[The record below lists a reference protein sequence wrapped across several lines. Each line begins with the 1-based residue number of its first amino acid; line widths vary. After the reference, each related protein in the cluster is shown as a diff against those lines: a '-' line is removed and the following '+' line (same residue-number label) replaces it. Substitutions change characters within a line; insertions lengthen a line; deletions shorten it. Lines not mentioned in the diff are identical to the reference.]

1 MFSTPWSTKSRN
13 ILNRLSLLT
22 PLRTRSFNLTE
33 FHIRPDEP
41 HRQYSPGD
49 TVKGTVVITS
59 LKPIRITHLT
69 VCLHGFVRVFK
80 SPNCSNE
87 PFVDPGLTTSH
98 DVRKSQY
105 FGNRH
110 ASIFKDEVTLCGEGH
125 LDAGIY
131 EFKFELIL
139 PSKGLPT
146 SIDFE
151 RGTISYLITATITR
165 PTSINATSSCDR
177 KISLVEKVD
186 IGPML
191 PPKPRV
197 ITLTSIKRKTL
208 RKRSGRKRKEDEPLG
223 ELKIKSESAS
233 ATSCNRPDDSESL
246 YGSPDRQIEYQIR
259 HENLDFNENQSVAS
273 GKNSF
278 TSTEGSCTDGSLKIS
293 ASGST
298 KSQVNHC
305 IKKQILKN
313 QSITAKIELQRSG
326 CLPGDTL
333 PIKIS
338 IKHRKAIRSMHGV
351 IITLFR
357 QGKIETTPSQ
367 SFFPLQN
374 DKEAAKLKHE
384 EYYPKSM
391 TGLGGLSLT
400 SAGSSSI
407 YRKDLAQTFAPIVV
421 DPKTFSAVINASI
434 RVPEHV
440 FPTIRGVPGQM
451 IIFTYHVEVVL
462 DLGGRLAGQQR
473 YVPLFRSVILPSSSN
488 YVNTTGRPDHNSNI
502 LGAWGGN
509 IIGTEAIR
517 REKNVVACSFEITVG
532 SEDSARNSRRK
543 EENKAQLPEDFP
555 AEEARNV
562 LPILQTG
569 SRNED
574 VPLNSGLE
582 DADHKQSNGDYSSS
596 FHDFAS
602 QYFDSYTCDS
612 ENNAGSCQDSCLP
625 PTHYSISAPP
635 PEIFADSALS
645 DKERSKRA
653 EERLLPSCPPIDIMD
668 TSSSI
673 HLPTLP
679 SCVTENDFHNT
690 EIITPTAIPINL
702 KSMGNPSTPTFN
714 RNDSTTLSNQNDDK
728 QELERQRLMAEAS
741 APLAESTDHASENI
755 FRSMQPTAPVLN
767 EENEY
772 ASYCPY
778 SNISAPLTI
787 ETSESLPRYEK

>member
-13 ILNRLSLLT
+13 ILNRLSLLA
-22 PLRTRSFNLTE
+22 PLRTRSCNLTE

-49 TVKGTVVITS
+49 IVKGTVVVTS

-105 FGNRH
+105 FGNGH
-110 ASIFKDEVTLCGEGH
+110 ASIFKDEVTLCGEGR

-131 EFKFELIL
+131 EFKFELIF

-177 KISLVEKVD
+177 KISLVEKID

-197 ITLTSIKRKTL
+197 ITLTSIKRKTK
-208 RKRSGRKRKEDEPLG
+208 RKRSGRSWKEDEPPG
-223 ELKIKSESAS
+223 ELNIKSESAP
-233 ATSCNRPDDSESL
+233 ATLCNRPDDSESL
-246 YGSPDRQIEYQIR
+246 YGSPDRQIDYQIR
-259 HENLDFNENQSVAS
+259 QENLDFNENQSVAS

-278 TSTEGSCTDGSLKIS
+278 TSTEGSCTDGSLKIN
-293 ASGST
+293 APGST
-298 KSQVNHC
+298 KSHLNYC
-305 IKKQILKN
+305 IKKKILKN
-313 QSITAKIELQRSG
+313 QSITATIELQRSG
-326 CLPGDTL
+326 YLPGDTL
-333 PIKIS
+333 PVKVA
-338 IKHRKAIRSMHGV
+338 IKHKKAIRSMHGV

-357 QGKIETTPSQ
+357 QGRIDTTPSQ

-400 SAGSSSI
+400 SSGSSST
-407 YRKDLAQTFAPIVV
+407 YRKDLAQTFAPIIV
-421 DPKTFSAVINASI
+421 DPKTFSAVINASV

-451 IIFTYHVEVVL
+451 ITFTYNVEVVL

-488 YVNTTGRPDHNSNI
+488 YVNTTGRPDHNPNI
-502 LGAWGGN
+502 LGAWSGN

-543 EENKAQLPEDFP
+543 VENDAQSLEDNP
-555 AEEARNV
+555 AEEIRSV
-562 LPILQTG
+562 LPIFKTG
-569 SRNED
+569 SRNES
-574 VPLNSGLE
+574 VPSNSGLE
-582 DADHKQSNGDYSSS
+582 EPDHRQSNGDYSSS
-596 FHDFAS
+596 HDFAS
-602 QYFDSYTCDS
+602 QYLDSYTCES
-612 ENNAGSCQDSCLP
+612 ENNAGINQDSYP
-625 PTHYSISAPP
+625 PPSDYSLSVP
-635 PEIFADSALS
+635 PEIFADLALS

-668 TSSSI
+668 TSSSV
-673 HLPTLP
+673 HLPILP
-679 SCVTENDFHNT
+679 SCVAEKDFHN
-690 EIITPTAIPINL
+690 IDDIALIAIPNNPQ
-702 KSMGNPSTPTFN
+702 SMGNSSTPTFN
-714 RNDSTTLSNQNDDK
+714 SNDSTTMSNQNDDK

-741 APLAESTDHASENI
+741 APLAENTDETSEI
-755 FRSMQPTAPVLN
+755 SIRSMQPTAPVLN

-772 ASYCPY
+772 PSYCSY
-778 SNISAPLTI
+778 SNLSAPLTI